1 MKKSIY
7 FNIETQTE
15 DGQTISL
22 IHVNEK
28 SIALEVSDIAKTMF
42 KLNRALFNKIN
53 GSTKLLTGKIHR
65 EEIVKGKD
73 SSNRLG
79 TMVLDSYDYISTE
92 VISFFLREGNLEKQQ
107 RALSS
112 TGIYFD
118 FLPSKV
124 TNQNESIKFDPLRPS
139 REMLKSSTIISTIEQ
154 VGLFND
160 LGVKTFLFQDSLKD
174 RKGISEVSYN
184 INLFVDTDF
193 EEYYRFVMS
202 KAEESLF
209 FLDGY
214 VKSLDSLSVWNPEK
228 QEFNTDYSSKVF
240 SDLGIIEG
248 VPSSLSTERVKNSKL
263 GQASLSY
270 MNLANLI
277 KSGDN
282 SSLYASSLNKLLPTR
297 KTSPSNI
304 LMFVQHF
311 NSVYDQ
317 VKKLYKVSSLGQ
329 KNIPNGLSRVLKGQK
344 FSNSI
349 EAKSV
354 EKFSLE
360 QEVLGYS
367 IFSDTQQGLNKFT
380 IGDYASRTNQEKQK
394 YYPKVSLKD
403 SGFLTPEERAQFSR
417 MDNAPAFLTPSSLL
431 VGKDRIKTNRGMK
444 NIPIEKIRQ
453 FRLAKSSRAKQMDST
468 NKPTSYKKGRISND
482 VVSSFNFT
490 VAESRTSLLNR
501 GYEKV
506 IDPLIDAKHY
516 VGESSYFISD
526 NPVVFRREF
535 KRLMTEK
542 DKKILGIISDV
553 IPRRFLRNP
562 MSVKSIKELQF
573 SNHKSKVRSLATAE
587 KLNIEEIPPHVKAMM
602 GEDFA
607 PNPNSD
613 PLKNSE
619 SREIIEETQKNLFV
633 VRALVGFGKDEN
645 GMVDLYNPIYENMKS
660 DILSSG
666 RPIIG
671 KAFHYE
677 LPELGI
683 LKDKFAGTIYNNL
696 IYIRG

>member
-42 KLNRALFNKIN
+42 KLNRELFNKIN

-79 TMVLDSYDYISTE
+79 TMILDSYDYISTE

-112 TGIYFD
+112 TGVYFD

-124 TNQNESIKFDPLRPS
+124 TNQNESIKFDPLKPS
-139 REMLKSSTIISTIEQ
+139 QEMLKSSTIISTIEQ

-228 QEFNTDYSSKVF
+228 QEFNADYSSKVF

-263 GQASLSY
+263 GQVSLSY
-270 MNLANLI
+270 MNLVNLI

-304 LMFVQHF
+304 LLFVQHF

-360 QEVLGYS
+360 QEILGYS

-380 IGDYASRTNQEKQK
+380 IGDYASRTNQERQK

>member
-214 VKSLDSLSVWNPEK
+214 VKSLDSLSVCNPEK

>member
-112 TGIYFD
+112 TGVYFD

-124 TNQNESIKFDPLRPS
+124 TNQNESIKFDPLKPS
-139 REMLKSSTIISTIEQ
+139 QEMLKSSTIISTIEQ

-214 VKSLDSLSVWNPEK
+214 VRSLDSLSVWNPNK
-228 QEFNTDYSSKVF
+228 QKFNVDYSSKVF

-263 GQASLSY
+263 GQVSLSY
-270 MNLANLI
+270 MNLVNLI

-282 SSLYASSLNKLLPTR
+282 SPLYTSSLNKLLPTR